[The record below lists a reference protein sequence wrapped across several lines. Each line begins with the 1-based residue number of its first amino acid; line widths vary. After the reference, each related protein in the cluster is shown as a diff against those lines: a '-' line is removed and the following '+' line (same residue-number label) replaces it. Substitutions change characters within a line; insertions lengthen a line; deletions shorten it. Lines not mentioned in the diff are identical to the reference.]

1 MTRLAKG
8 KVRPLASTGC
18 VKAEETARAI
28 AKGAAANPTY
38 VAAVLTMNPVDALV
52 LVIGFRSECLGV
64 LPPRLLQGHSPS
76 GEPQCMASVGNG
88 SGSGENLVNDN
99 QGQML
104 TPMRQF
110 SSLSGFSTVAAAI
123 NRTMGRRS
131 IHP

>member
-1 MTRLAKG
+1 MFG
-8 KVRPLASTGC
+8 G
-18 VKAEETARAI
+18 
-28 AKGAAANPTY
+28 
-38 VAAVLTMNPVDALV
+38 VD
-52 LVIGFRSECLGV
+52 
-64 LPPRLLQGHSPS
+64 PRRLQGHSPS
-76 GEPQCMASVGNG
+76 GEPQYMASVGNG

-110 SSLSGFSTVAAAI
+110 SSLSSFSTVAAAI